1 LKYHVNIRKFNMLMA
16 YNQAGLWLEFYTLEK
31 CRQRV
36 FTGNDSFETIFIM
49 RIAMLALDG
58 FWDTGLTVTLDA
70 FTLANKF
77 AAAQAGGALQFDVSI
92 VGVRKKVRSGQGFAI
107 PVKSIAP
114 DVTPDWVIVP
124 ALNTARPEQLVPA
137 LERRDVKQAKQQ
149 LRAWHAAGARIAASC
164 IGTFLLADA
173 GLLDGLEATTTWWL
187 SPLFRRRYPNV
198 RLDETRML
206 VTSDRI
212 VTAGAAM
219 GHLDLAL
226 WFIRQASP
234 ELAAL
239 VSRYL
244 LADLRFSQALFVI
257 PNHLAQADP
266 LIQRFERWA
275 REHLKDGFSL
285 QAAAEAL
292 ATSPRTLQRR
302 CEAVLGKSP
311 LSYVQDLRVE
321 RAQSLL
327 HGSGLDVDAI
337 AAEVGYED
345 GATLRTLLRERL
357 GRGVRE
363 LRADLR

>member
-1 LKYHVNIRKFNMLMA
+1 
-16 YNQAGLWLEFYTLEK
+16 
-31 CRQRV
+31 
-36 FTGNDSFETIFIM
+36 M
-49 RIAMLALDG
+49 RISMLALEG
-58 FWDTGLTVTLDA
+58 FWDTGLSVTLDA
-70 FTLANKF
+70 FTIANKF
-77 AAAQAGGALQFDVSI
+77 AGTQTGGTLHFDVRI
-92 VGVRKKVRSGQGFAI
+92 VGVRRKVRSGQGFAI
-107 PVKSIAP
+107 PVKSITP
-114 DVTPDWVIVP
+114 DLKPDWVIVP
-124 ALNTARPEQLVPA
+124 ALNTSKPEQLIPA
-137 LERRDVKQAKQQ
+137 LERRDVKQAAEQ
-149 LRAWHAAGARIAASC
+149 LRTWYVGGARIAASC
-164 IGTFLLADA
+164 IGTFVLAEA
-173 GLLDGLEATTTWWL
+173 GLLDQREATTTWWL
-187 SPLFRRRYPNV
+187 SPLFRQRYPNV
-198 RLDETRML
+198 RLDEGRML

-234 ELAAL
+234 ELAAV

-244 LADLRFSQALFVI
+244 LADLRSSQAVYVI

-275 REHLKDGFSL
+275 REHLKEGFSL
-285 QAAAEAL
+285 QEAADAL

-311 LSYVQDLRVE
+311 LSYFQDLRVE

-337 AAEVGYED
+337 AAEVGYEE

-363 LRADLR
+363 LRANLR

>member
-1 LKYHVNIRKFNMLMA
+1 
-16 YNQAGLWLEFYTLEK
+16 
-31 CRQRV
+31 
-36 FTGNDSFETIFIM
+36 M
-49 RIAMLALDG
+49 RISILALEG
-58 FWDTGLTVTLDA
+58 FWDTGLVVTLDA
-70 FTLANKF
+70 LALANKF
-77 AAAQAGGALQFDVSI
+77 AAAQLGGAPRFDVSV
-92 VGVRKKVRSGQGFAI
+92 VGVRKRVRSGQGFAM
-107 PVKSIAP
+107 PVQSITP
-114 DVTPDWVIVP
+114 DSKPDWVIVP
-124 ALNTARPEQLVPA
+124 ALSTGQPEQLLPA
-137 LERRDVKQAKQQ
+137 LERRDVHQAIAQ
-149 LRAWHAAGARIAASC
+149 LQTWYAAGAGIAASC
-164 IGTFLLADA
+164 IGTFVLAES
-173 GLLDGLEATTTWWL
+173 GLLDQRQATTTWWL
-187 SPLFRRRYPNV
+187 SPLFRQRYPNV

-234 ELAAL
+234 ELANL

-244 LADLRFSQALFVI
+244 LADLRSSQAPYII

-266 LIQRFERWA
+266 LILRFEKWA
-275 REHLKDGFSL
+275 REHLKEGFSL
-285 QAAAEAL
+285 QDAAKAL
-292 ATSPRTLQRR
+292 ATSARTLQRR

-311 LSYVQDLRVE
+311 LSYFQDLRVE

-327 HGSGLDVDAI
+327 HGSGLALDAI
-337 AAEVGYED
+337 AAEVGYLD